1 MDVQL
6 PDGTTLKGIPDG
18 TTKSQIAEKLKASG
32 HAVPEDWTKPQP
44 LKKPGEGYT
53 LAEHADIAA
62 SVVSGAGAALV
73 GGIAKAGAYANQA
86 VGLDKVLGTDKQDP
100 AHAGDWFEEHLTYSP
115 RTKAGKA
122 VIGDVQKGMKA
133 FEDWSEK
140 QGQGAT
146 DAIMAAKHGGAE
158 IAKALGA
165 PQSVVDFIETH
176 GRELAA
182 GYGAATKTAINAV
195 PLVIG
200 DAAGRALK
208 APARAP
214 GVGEV
219 AEAPKPAPQT
229 PPPAAPPADLTLAPS
244 PQRAAPGAP
253 PAAAAAPAPPLTAA
267 PAPPR
272 GTPTHIGEGPEPLG
286 PPPLSPKARAQAYAR
301 DRLGVAWD
309 DLAERT
315 QRKLE
320 LVAKDAQS
328 LDRLNPEAVK
338 RQAKL
343 EALRVPIKTTAGRL
357 TRDDAQLIKEEGAA
371 GTTAGRPIR
380 EIDIAANRD
389 LRRNVEV
396 LVDRLR
402 GVGQSRAGAVRGE
415 KLGEG
420 ITGKDP
426 DAPGVLTKRQQQGQ
440 KAVNAAYETA
450 RKTEPN
456 AKVSPDPLYEFVRGN
471 PEVLNPQIQHLSWLQ
486 GWLKKAGIESEGVE
500 GEAAAKRPIR
510 LAELDDLRKKAVSLA
525 KAGGT
530 DGHYAGEVLKAID
543 KTFEEVP
550 DAAKAWKQA
559 RKLHS
564 EQQAEFTNQQAIQR
578 LVGTKGGPYGKDP
591 KTALEDVWKVSIKNA
606 RLEEVRQLKR
616 SLLAGK
622 DAETRLQGK
631 QALRSLRAATAQN
644 LLDEIQKGVSTNE
657 AGEVHITADGINRWI
672 KSMGQDGT
680 VEGGVEKLQAV
691 FGRKATRELMDIRE
705 AAQITKTAPTTRVSG
720 SNTFQNILNWIDDT
734 GLGDTVKGLLG
745 TPVNLAEK
753 AWKMGESG
761 RVARAAAKDATSAGE
776 KVGTKLELRDLERQ
790 LQGRRPPPPTYG
802 DRE

>member
-1 MDVQL
+1 
-6 PDGTTLKGIPDG
+6 
-18 TTKSQIAEKLKASG
+18 
-32 HAVPEDWTKPQP
+32 
-44 LKKPGEGYT
+44 
-53 LAEHADIAA
+53 
-62 SVVSGAGAALV
+62 
-73 GGIAKAGAYANQA
+73 
-86 VGLDKVLGTDKQDP
+86 
-100 AHAGDWFEEHLTYSP
+100 
-115 RTKAGKA
+115 
-122 VIGDVQKGMKA
+122 
-133 FEDWSEK
+133 
-140 QGQGAT
+140 
-146 DAIMAAKHGGAE
+146 
-158 IAKALGA
+158 
-165 PQSVVDFIETH
+165 
-176 GRELAA
+176 
-182 GYGAATKTAINAV
+182 
-195 PLVIG
+195 
-200 DAAGRALK
+200 
-208 APARAP
+208 
-214 GVGEV
+214 
-219 AEAPKPAPQT
+219 
-229 PPPAAPPADLTLAPS
+229 
-244 PQRAAPGAP
+244 
-253 PAAAAAPAPPLTAA
+253 
-267 PAPPR
+267 
-272 GTPTHIGEGPEPLG
+272 
-286 PPPLSPKARAQAYAR
+286 
-301 DRLGVAWD
+301 
-309 DLAERT
+309 
-315 QRKLE
+315 
-320 LVAKDAQS
+320 VAKDAAS

-343 EALRVPIKTTAGRL
+343 EGLRVPIKTTAGRL

-371 GTTAGRPIR
+371 GTSSGRPIR

-420 ITGKDP
+420 IVGKDP
-426 DAPGVLTKRQQQGQ
+426 EAPGVLTKRQQQGQ

-456 AKVSPDPLYEFVRGN
+456 AKVSPDALYEFVRGN
-471 PEVLNPQIQHLSWLQ
+471 PEVLNPQIQHLSWLN
-486 GWLKKAGIESEGVE
+486 GWLKQAGIEKVAEATEEG
-500 GEAAAKRPIR
+500 AAPAAERRPIR
-510 LAELDDLRKKAVSLA
+510 LAELDDLRKKAVALA

-559 RKLHS
+559 RKLHG

-616 SLLAGK
+616 SLLSGK

-631 QALRSLRAATAQN
+631 TALRSLRAATAQN

-672 KSMGQDGT
+672 RSMGQDGT

-753 AWKMGESG
+753 AWKLGESG
-761 RVARAAAKDATSAGE
+761 RVARAAGKDATSAGE
-776 KVGTKLELRDLERQ
+776 KAGGKVQMREIEREQ
-790 LQGRRPPPPTYG
+790 AGRRPPPPTYG

>member
-1 MDVQL
+1 MSIHAQVEGVGTL
-6 PDGTTLKGIPDG
+6 EFPDGTDPAVVQSTVKKVIAGKGGGAPS
-18 TTKSQIAEKLKASG
+18 TA
-32 HAVPEDWTKPQP
+32 
-44 LKKPGEGYT
+44 PGEGYT
-53 LAEHADIAA
+53 LGEHADIAA
-62 SVVSGAGAALV
+62 SLLSGAGASLA
-73 GGIAKAGAYANQA
+73 GGVVKAGGYLNQGLGLAKGDANEA
-86 VGLDKVLGTDKQDP
+86 AARL
-100 AHAGDWFEEHLTYSP
+100 EEHLTYSP
-115 RTKAGKA
+115 RTKTGKA
-122 VIGDVQKGMKA
+122 VIGDIQKGMKA
-133 FEDWSEK
+133 FEDWTEK
-140 QGQGAT
+140 QGEGAT
-146 DAIMAAKHGGAE
+146 EAIMYAKHGGAE
-158 IAKALGA
+158 MAKALGA
-165 PQSVVDFIETH
+165 PQGVVDFIETH

-182 GYGAATKTAINAV
+182 GYGAATKTALNAV
-195 PLVIG
+195 PLVLG
-200 DAAGRALK
+200 DAIGKGLK
-208 APARAP
+208 APAR
-214 GVGEV
+214 VGEV
-219 AEAPKPAPQT
+219 AEAPKAAPQT
-229 PPPAAPPADLTLAPS
+229 PAPAAPAADLTLSPAAP
-244 PQRAAPGAP
+244 RAAPGAP
-253 PAAAAAPAPPLTAA
+253 AAPVAAPPPPLEVAPAAPRAAPSTV
-267 PAPPR
+267 
-272 GTPTHIGEGPEPLG
+272 GEGPEPLG
-286 PPPLSPKARAQAYAR
+286 PPPATPKARAQAYAR

-343 EALRVPIKTTAGRL
+343 EGLRVPIKTTAGRL

-371 GTTAGRPIR
+371 GTNAGQPIR

-396 LVDRLR
+396 LIDRLR

-420 ITGKDP
+420 IAGKDP
-426 DAPGVLTKRQQQGQ
+426 EAPGILTKRQQQGQ

-456 AKVSPDPLYEFVRGN
+456 AKVSPDAMYDFVRGN
-471 PEVLNPQIQHLSWLQ
+471 PEVLNPQIQHLSWVQ
-486 GWLKKAGIESEGVE
+486 GWLKKAGIETEGAE
-500 GEAAAKRPIR
+500 GEAVTRRPIR
-510 LAELDDLRKKAVSLA
+510 LAELDDLRKKAVALA

-564 EQQAEFTNQQAIQR
+564 EQQGEFTNQAAIQR

-606 RLEEVRQLKR
+606 RIEEVRQLKR
-616 SLLAGK
+616 SLLSGK

-644 LLDEIQKGVSTNE
+644 LLDEITKGVSTNE

-672 KSMGQDGT
+672 KGIGQDGT
-680 VEGGVEKLQAV
+680 VEGGIEKLQAV

-720 SNTFQNILNWIDDT
+720 SNTFQNILNWMEDT
-734 GLGDTVKGLLG
+734 GIGGLVKKVGGGPL
-745 TPVNLAEK
+745 THLAES
-753 AWKMGESG
+753 AY
-761 RVARAAAKDATSAGE
+761 RAAEKPAIVRGAQETATSAGE
-776 KVGTKLELRDLERQ
+776 RAGGKVLDKRLEEQLR
-790 LQGRRPPPPTYG
+790 RRPLQPTYG
-802 DRE
+802 QQE